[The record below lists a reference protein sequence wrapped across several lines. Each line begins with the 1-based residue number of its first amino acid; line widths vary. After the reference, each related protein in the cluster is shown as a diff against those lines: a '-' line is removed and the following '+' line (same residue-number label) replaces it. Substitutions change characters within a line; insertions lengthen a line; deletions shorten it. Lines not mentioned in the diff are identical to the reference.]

1 MEKIK
6 ILSMALTLLAIVLIV
21 RLIGV
26 YAGVTYITISAGIF
40 TTIAFFITTI
50 ILAKRKLGIGPWVLM
65 SFATLF
71 IILSEIF
78 RVFLKDL
85 RFHQL
90 FLTTSILIL
99 GTIAIIK
106 YWDTMQLTD

>member
-6 ILSMALTLLAIVLIV
+6 IVSIIMTLLAILLIV

-26 YAGVTYITISAGIF
+26 YAGVTYVTISAGIF
-40 TTIAFFITTI
+40 TTIAFFITTM
-50 ILAKRKLGIGPWVLM
+50 ILRKRKLGIGPWVLM

-78 RVFLKDL
+78 RVFLKDP

-90 FLTTSILIL
+90 FLTTSVLVL

-106 YWDTMQLTD
+106 YWDTMQLTE